1 MDLRSASLIS
11 FLSTGAREFIEATL
25 PKLREILI
33 DAFERFYKYTQQND
47 LSGLES
53 YMNLM
58 PPLELIS
65 IGTERGC
72 SEFIGD
78 LKSEIPCLF
87 QNVFRE
93 VLLYMNSLRVAPLNI
108 KIISTTYN
116 FRDQLRGAQL
126 SAISAQIDQR
136 AIGARI
142 NLEEFTN
149 EIKSFVS
156 ESTGQRFAALE
167 GYFKGTADFDQ
178 REANADVGFITGR
191 LKKALMKL

>member
-1 MDLRSASLIS
+1 MIS
-11 FLSTGAREFIEATL
+11 FLSTGAREFIEVTL

-33 DAFERFYKYTQQND
+33 DAFERFYIYTQQND

-72 SEFIGD
+72 LEFIGD

-142 NLEEFTN
+142 NLEVFTN

-167 GYFKGTADFDQ
+167 SYFKGTADFDQ